1 MIADARPRR
10 ATDEPARD
18 LMDRDHSAGSAR
30 TKEV

>member
-10 ATDEPARD
+10 ARDELARD
-18 LMDRDHSAGSAR
+18 LTEHGHSAGGAR